1 MEQLLT
7 PEEVADKL
15 RVTRRTVYEWLRTG
29 RLKGLKA
36 GPFWRIRPVDLDRF
50 LAGEQ
55 DAQVWRPGD
64 VDHNEDDDEPTAEE
78 LEESRRAWL
87 DYLAG
92 RDPGRSL
99 DELRRELEASRE

>member
-1 MEQLLT
+1 MERLLT
-7 PEEVADKL
+7 PEEVADTL

-29 RLKGLKA
+29 RLRGLKA
-36 GPFWRIRPVDLDRF
+36 GPFWRIRPEDLDRF

-55 DAQVWRPGD
+55 DAPAWRPGG
-64 VDHNEDDDEPTAEE
+64 VDHDEDDEPTAEE

-87 DYLAG
+87 EYLAG

>member
-1 MEQLLT
+1 MERLLT
-7 PEEVADKL
+7 PEEVADIL

-29 RLKGLKA
+29 RLRGLKA
-36 GPFWRIRPVDLDRF
+36 GPFWRIRPEDLDRF

-55 DAQVWRPGD
+55 NVPAWRPGSA
-64 VDHNEDDDEPTAEE
+64 DHDEDDEPTAEE

-92 RDPGRSL
+92 RDPGRPL